1 MKTKQTKRSEAL
13 KRREADLATL
23 VAIEKLHGEL
33 TLVGYDDYLAYGK
46 YVIFVTGAMPSND
59 AITNDYRSKRLEY
72 EPQNVVLD
80 ADGFFARKKAAAIR
94 DIENL
99 KKKLEGYHG

>member
-1 MKTKQTKRSEAL
+1 MKTKLQKRSEAL
-13 KRREADLATL
+13 KRRLADLSTL
-23 VAIEKLHGEL
+23 ELLEKTHEDL
-33 TLVGYDDYLAYGK
+33 TLIGYDDYVTYGR

-72 EPQNVVLD
+72 EPRNVVLD
-80 ADGFFARKKAAAIR
+80 ADGFFARKKAAALR

-99 KKKLEGYHG
+99 KKKVQNG